1 MKIKAIF
8 KNSKKAIT
16 VIAGL
21 SLLLAF
27 SQCKKDKEDDENFEL
42 ACDASEYINNN
53 LQSQLDMLN
62 DKTNPEVMAA
72 LAEWMKGQ
80 EGVASAEAFSD
91 RVEYV
96 YVDGTKGVVRLYDQ
110 TIKSEFDFDGRS
122 VAPSIGQQ
130 KGNPVG
136 NQKGFIY
143 DAFSRLDSEINPGD
157 TVQKLFEQ
165 YGFEYAH
172 PRDEECT
179 IDTLKTMFQY
189 GYVQFIT
196 HGDSD
201 VIATGEK
208 ATRRKRRLYQ
218 ESMENDL
225 IRERRLLIRTGLF
238 DLEFKGNFFGVTS
251 KYFERFQNR
260 FDNTIVFNS
269 ACKGFVENS
278 PLKNVFLLLGAS
290 TYYGFDEDVQS
301 EQVCDVAKSLVSDL
315 FQGCSTGTAYD
326 NICNSDEIYRCIAY
340 DKIDETTG
348 TLVVDHTT
356 CLEIAGSH
364 NMVWYEDPNA
374 PSVTTHEVQPGSI
387 ATTTAT
393 VSGSVVF
400 PNPSQPIE
408 YERGFVYGTS
418 SEGLVVGEADQVVY
432 PGSDLLNFS
441 CTLTGLLPNT
451 TYFVKA
457 YSRWEN
463 NRVIYGNMVSFTT
476 LDGSD
481 PDPGNHEYVD
491 LGLPSGLLWATCNV
505 GANSPEEYG
514 DYFAWGETQPKDEYL
529 WCNYQYANGY
539 SWQDPQL
546 TKYCSD
552 SSCGYNGFTDS
563 LTTLLSEDDAATANW
578 GNGWR
583 MPTKEEWQELL
594 DNTTNTRA
602 TQNGV
607 NGRLFTAPNG
617 NSLFLPAAGCRYG
630 SGFNYA
636 GYGFYWSRSLNV
648 GCPDV
653 AWILYFLDYN
663 SDIGGDTRDGGRS
676 VRPVRSTCQK

>member
-16 VIAGL
+16 VIAAL

-53 LQSQLDMLN
+53 LQSQLDLLS
-62 DKTNPEVMAA
+62 DKTTPEAMEA

-80 EGVASAEAFSD
+80 EGVSSAVPFND

-96 YVDGTKGVVRLYDQ
+96 YVDGTKGSIMVYNQPDEDDLDDSRWSLMPTVNRLQ
-110 TIKSEFDFDGRS
+110 R
-122 VAPSIGQQ
+122 
-130 KGNPVG
+130 GNVVG
-136 NQKGFIY
+136 NHKCFIY
-143 DAFSRLDSEINPGD
+143 DAFPYTSSNYNPGD
-157 TVQKLFEQ
+157 TIQKRFEDRG
-165 YGFEYAH
+165 YECVH
-172 PRDEECT
+172 PRSEECT
-179 IDTLKTMFQY
+179 IDTLKAMFQY
-189 GYVQFIT
+189 GFVMIKT
-196 HGDSD
+196 HTNSD
-201 VIATGEK
+201 VFATGEK
-208 ATRRKRRLYQ
+208 VTRRKRELYR

-225 IRERRLLIRTGLF
+225 IREANLVIKEGWLGF
-238 DLEFKGNFFGVTS
+238 EHKDDFFGVTS
-251 KYFERFQNR
+251 KYIEGLQGE
-260 FDNTIVFNS
+260 FDNTIVFMG
-269 ACKGFVENS
+269 ACLGFPDENAL
-278 PLKNVFLLLGAS
+278 LKDAFLHRHAATYFGFNNTVVPRITCRTSDWIVLNLFEGLSVGEAYNTIYFSELGNC
-290 TYYGFDEDVQS
+290 FDFEH
-301 EQVCDVAKSLVSDL
+301 EGK
-315 FQGCSTGTAYD
+315 T
-326 NICNSDEIYRCIAY
+326 I
-340 DKIDETTG
+340 
-348 TLVVDHTT
+348 TT
-356 CLEIAGSH
+356 CLEIAGRRDI
-364 NMVWYEDPNA
+364 VWYEDPNA

-400 PNPSQPIE
+400 PDPSQPIE

-476 LDGSD
+476 LDGSG

-514 DYFAWGETQPKDEYL
+514 DYFAWGETQPKDYYD
-529 WCNYQYANGY
+529 WSTYQHCMGSYNT
-539 SWQDPQL
+539 L
-546 TKYCSD
+546 TKYCDNSIY
-552 SSCGYNGFTDS
+552 GYNGYTDD
-563 LTTLLSEDDAATANW
+563 LTTLLPEDDAATANW
-578 GNGWR
+578 GSGWR
-583 MPTKEEWQELL
+583 MPTQEECEELCE
-594 DNTTNTRA
+594 NTTSTWT

-607 NGRLFTAPNG
+607 SGRLYTAPNG
-617 NSLFLPAAGCRYG
+617 NSLFLPAAGDRWVGELGGVGSHGYYWSNSFPVSGPTQPWCLHFG
-630 SGFNYA
+630 SGSNVVFC
-636 GYGFYWSRSLNV
+636 GGRGF
-648 GCPDV
+648 
-653 AWILYFLDYN
+653 
-663 SDIGGDTRDGGRS
+663 GRS
-676 VRPVRSTCQK
+676 VRPVLGN

>member
-1 MKIKAIF
+1 MKSKAIF
-8 KNSKKAIT
+8 KNTKKAIT
-16 VIAGL
+16 VIAAL
-21 SLLLAF
+21 SLFLAF
-27 SQCKKDKEDDENFEL
+27 SQCKKDKEDDENIEL
-42 ACDASEYINNN
+42 ACNASEYIDGNI
-53 LQSQLDMLN
+53 QSQLDLLN

-110 TIKSEFDFDGRS
+110 TIKSEFDFDSRS
-122 VAPSIGQQ
+122 VAPSIRQQ

-143 DAFSRLDSEINPGD
+143 DAFSRLDSEINTGD

-189 GYVQFIT
+189 GYVQFIS

-225 IRERRLLIRTGLF
+225 IREKRLLIRTGMFGLK
-238 DLEFKGNFFGVTS
+238 FKGNFFGVTS

-301 EQVCDVAKSLVSDL
+301 EQVCDVAKSLVNDL

-340 DKIDETTG
+340 EKIDETTG

-364 NMVWYEDPNA
+364 NIVWYEDPNA

-400 PNPSQPIE
+400 PDPSQPIE

-463 NRVIYGNMVSFTT
+463 NRVIYGNMVSFIT
-476 LDGSD
+476 LDGSG
-481 PDPGNHEYVD
+481 PDPGNHDYVD

-505 GANSPEEYG
+505 GANAPEEYG
-514 DYFAWGETQPKDEYL
+514 DYFAWGETQPKDYYD
-529 WCNYQYANGY
+529 WSTYQYCNGSY
-539 SWQDPQL
+539 NTM
-546 TKYCSD
+546 TKYCNNA
-552 SSCGYNGFTDS
+552 SSGYNGFTDN
-563 LTTLLSEDDAATANW
+563 LTTLLPEDDAATVNW

-583 MPTKEEWQELL
+583 MPTKAEWQELYL
-594 DNTTNTRA
+594 NTTETC
-602 TQNGV
+602 TIQNGV
-607 NGRLFTAPNG
+607 NGRLLTASNG
-617 NSLFLPAAGCRYG
+617 NSLFLPAAGWRRLSFLEDAGSSGLYRSSSLYTSDSGLAWFLNFDSDYYSIDYWGYRYG
-630 SGFNYA
+630 GM
-636 GYGFYWSRSLNV
+636 
-648 GCPDV
+648 
-653 AWILYFLDYN
+653 
-663 SDIGGDTRDGGRS
+663 S
-676 VRPVRSTCQK
+676 VRAVREN